1 MTGKDYDDTAT
12 SGSASMDTSRR
23 NSRTTPADVPDIII
37 LPNPSADENV

>member
-23 NSRTTPADVPDIII
+23 NSRTTADVPDIII